1 MRLLLIQLSDWHLE
15 AHNRQILG
23 LVDPIVLAAAETM
36 NPDSVVLLAL
46 TGDLAFSG
54 KDTQYALAAEFVQE
68 IRLKF
73 LNELGHE
80 VRVIALPGN
89 HDCDFDSEVASR
101 KLLIPSLKG
110 EAVVDESVVSICT
123 AVQKNFRAFVTNVRG
138 DAGTAVVN
146 DLLSVTRIGGGN
158 EAVAIWQCNSAWT
171 SQLQERPGTLW
182 FPVKQLQA
190 AIEDANP
197 AFNVLLLHHPLPWF
211 QTDVRRALQSISDSA
226 FNMILGGHEHIAE
239 SWVREDLE
247 GSRSVIVEGGVLH
260 EHGGDF
266 TRSSFNIVEID
277 FSANR
282 VNVNALDLAGKR
294 YNVRDTKATSFDNL
308 RAQTKPH
315 RRIRATTL
323 AELKASGATFRHPS
337 KSTSLE
343 LDDIFVEPEL
353 IDLESANNN
362 SSVPKTIR
370 SRDAISPQSDGVR
383 GLLGGSEK
391 AGKSAWLRWAFLQLH
406 AKGLTPV
413 RIDGVDLRSPRPDR
427 LLKSI
432 SRAYEDQY
440 EVQDAASWS
449 AMAVTDRVLLIDDL
463 DNSPLGAE
471 DLEAVLNVLKMH
483 FATVLATCGDTFIL
497 ETSGVGLSA
506 IDFRR
511 YQLPEFGH
519 RLRDELVGKWLKL
532 GQTET
537 LQRAA
542 FQVKREVRVRHL
554 NALLG
559 KNFVPS
565 RPIFLLTLLQ
575 SMELGADAAVKGSSL
590 GQYYEFLIR
599 HALLTAKILVEDL
612 DAVLNYLTELA
623 YNIVSGDRTHLEQ
636 GEFLQFNANFA
647 RRYDLNLR
655 YDALYRQL
663 RSADILEQWDERV
676 RFKYR
681 YVLLFFG
688 AKYLADKFGR
698 DELVNRQVVALGKHL
713 SAAKYADL
721 MLFVV
726 HHSNDPAVLDIV
738 LREAEAAFRSTV
750 PLTLD
755 IDEVAGINALVEEVP
770 RLALREGGGDR
781 RREERLRAQDAV
793 ERARQ
798 PADADDR
805 RAALSLSTLADEQ
818 IAQALDFAQQTAYA
832 MRLLAI
838 LGQVLRNYYGSLL
851 AERKEE
857 IASIGYQLLA
867 RLTRA
872 QLDALVESR
881 DWLVARVTDELSRSG
896 ALTRERAES
905 SAKRM
910 IFGFCSMVL
919 TVCIKKASEFLGSD
933 KLLLTH
939 DRVSTNVNSPLSKL
953 LGLAV
958 VLDYPES
965 GPNGLPRPVPMD
977 IVREMDE
984 MFRRNLCGAWVL
996 RRLILEYLYMF
1007 DVSHEDKQRI
1017 CDTLGI
1023 PISKQE
1029 QIRLMS
1035 RHRKGGIGADKT
1047 GE

>member
-15 AHNRQILG
+15 AHNRPILA
-23 LVDPIVLAAAETM
+23 LVDPIAAAAAEAIA
-36 NPDSVVLLAL
+36 PSSEVVLLL
-46 TGDLAFSG
+46 TGDIAFSG
-54 KDTQYALAAEFVQE
+54 KADQYGLAKEFVQAL
-68 IRLKF
+68 RLKF
-73 LNELGHE
+73 RKDLRREI
-80 VRVIALPGN
+80 RVIALPGN
-89 HDCDFDSEVASR
+89 HDCDFDLEVASR
-101 KLLIPSLKG
+101 RLLIPSLKG
-110 EAVVDESVVSICT
+110 EAAVDESVVSICT
-123 AVQKNFRAFVTNVRG
+123 AVQGAFRGFVTDVGG
-138 DAGTAVVN
+138 DTGAAVVN
-146 DLLSVTRIGGGN
+146 NLLSVTKFN
-158 EAVAIWQCNSAWT
+158 VDKETVSIWQCNSAWT
-171 SQLQERPGTLW
+171 SQLHERPGTIW
-182 FPVKQLQA
+182 FPTKHLQA
-190 AIEDANP
+190 AVQDAEP
-197 AFNVLLLHHPLPWF
+197 AFNILLLHHPFPWF
-211 QTDVRRALQSISDSA
+211 QTDIRRSLQSIADSS
-226 FNMILGGHEHIAE
+226 FNLILGGHEHIAD
-239 SWVREDLE
+239 SWARDDLE

-266 TRSSFNIVEID
+266 ARSSFNIIEID
-277 FSANR
+277 FQANQ
-282 VNVNALDLAGKR
+282 VNVTALELAGKR
-294 YNVRDTKATSFDNL
+294 YDVKERKSTSFDNL
-308 RAQTKPH
+308 RAHTKPH
-315 RRIRATTL
+315 RRIRETTL

-353 IDLESANNN
+353 IQLESSDTN
-362 SSVPKTIR
+362 STLRKTTL
-370 SRDAISPQSDGVR
+370 SRDAISSSTDGARV
-383 GLLGGSEK
+383 LLGGSEK

-406 AKGLTPV
+406 SQGLTPV
-413 RIDGVDLRSPRPDR
+413 RIDGVDLRSSTPDR
-427 LLKSI
+427 LLKTI

-440 EVQDAASWS
+440 DVQDAIQWAALPASDR
-449 AMAVTDRVLLIDDL
+449 AVLIDNL
-463 DNSPLGAE
+463 DNSPLRAE
-471 DLEAVLNVLKMH
+471 ALEAVLTVLKVH
-483 FATVLATCGDTFIL
+483 FGTVIATCGDTFIL
-497 ETSGVGLSA
+497 ETSEVGLA
-506 IDFRR
+506 ATDFRR

-542 FQVKREVRVRHL
+542 FQVKRETRVRHL

-623 YNIVSGDRTHLEQ
+623 YNMVSGDRTHLEQ
-636 GEFLQFNANFA
+636 GEFQEFNVNFA
-647 RRYDLNLR
+647 KRYDLKLR

-663 RSADILEQWDERV
+663 RNADILEQWDDRV

-688 AKYLADKFGR
+688 AKYLADRFSR
-698 DELVNRQVVALGKHL
+698 DESVHRQVVALGKHL
-713 SAAKYADL
+713 AVAKYADL

-738 LREAEAAFRSTV
+738 LKEAESAFNGTL

-755 IDEVAGINALVEEVP
+755 IDEVAGINVLVEEVP
-770 RLALREGGGDR
+770 RLALREGSGDR
-781 RREERLRAQDAV
+781 RREERLRAQDAA
-793 ERARQ
+793 EQGRQ
-798 PADADDR
+798 LPDSDNR

-818 IAQALDFAQQTAYA
+818 IAQVLDFAQQTAYA
-832 MRLLAI
+832 LRLLAI

-851 AERKEE
+851 ADRKEV
-857 IASIGYQLLA
+857 IANIGYQLLA

-881 DWLVARVTDELSRSG
+881 DWLVARVTEQLTSRG

-933 KLLLTH
+933 KLLPTH
-939 DRVSTNVNSPLSKL
+939 GRVSTNVNSPLSKL

-965 GPNGLPRPVPMD
+965 GANGLPRPVPMEL
-977 IVREMDE
+977 VREMDE
-984 MFRRNLCGAWVL
+984 MFKRNLCGASVL

-1035 RHRKGGIGADKT
+1035 RQRRGSYGGEKQDK
-1047 GE
+1047 